1 VKHVLG
7 SSDKSNHACS
17 LPLKYMLFLYFNLRH
32 KNSHLFC
39 MHEITGE
46 TEAALADCELD
57 QLD

>member
-1 VKHVLG
+1 
-7 SSDKSNHACS
+7 
-17 LPLKYMLFLYFNLRH
+17 
-32 KNSHLFC
+32 